1 MAAYQYHANK
11 IVEHLFQGGIP
22 PEGDALSKAGFHVL
36 VLAAAEWQAPT
47 LYTNITVIG
56 APGDDDPRPDRI
68 LRFVNT
74 WRKAGIAVAE
84 HVREGRNVLVT
95 CMAGQNRSGM
105 VTAFA
110 LRELTQLPAQDIISL
125 IQAQRPMAL
134 CNSGFVTYLL
144 NNI

>member
-1 MAAYQYHANK
+1 MGYQYHANK
-11 IVEHLFQGGIP
+11 IIEHLYQGGLP
-22 PEGDALSKAGFHVL
+22 PEGDALSKAGFHVV
-36 VLAAAEWQAPT
+36 VLAAAEWQSASA
-47 LYTNITVIG
+47 YTNITVIG

-68 LRFVNT
+68 TRFVST
-74 WRKAGIAVAE
+74 WRKAGIHVAE

-110 LRELTQLPAQDIISL
+110 LRELTHLSAQEIISL

-134 CNSGFVTYLL
+134 CNTGFVAYLL